1 MTRRFSLLLS
11 LIASFVLSGAPAPSP
26 ADQPILGFANPANEH
41 ALEAQFDANIN
52 RDNLR
57 DWMKRL
63 SARPHHI
70 GSPYDADNAQFLASL
85 YRSWGYDTHIE
96 TFDVLFPTPKERVV
110 ELVAPQHWVAKLEEP
125 ALPEDATSNQK
136 SEQLPTYN
144 AYSIDGDVTG
154 DLVYVNYGIPA
165 DYEQLAQNGVDV
177 KGKIVIARYGGSWRG
192 IKPKVAAEHGAI
204 GCIIYSDPHDDGYFE
219 GDVYPKGPF
228 RNDQGAQ
235 RGSVMDMPT
244 YPGDPLT
251 PGVGA
256 TKDAKRLDRKDATT
270 LTKIP
275 VLPISYGDALPLLRA
290 LGGPVAPPS
299 WRGALPITY
308 HLGPGPARVHV
319 KLVFDWKMV
328 PINDVIA
335 RMNGTDRA
343 DEWIIRGNHHDG
355 WVNGA
360 EDPLSGQ
367 VATLE
372 SARAIAELAKT
383 GWKPRR
389 TIIFCAWDG
398 EEEGLLGST
407 EWVET
412 HIDELRQH
420 AVVYINSDTNARG
433 FLESAGSHTLERL
446 MTQVARDVEDPERNV
461 SVLAR
466 LRARELADTHDPL
479 TGETLS
485 SDRLAQRRKELRD
498 RELIRLSALGSGSD
512 YTPFLQH
519 AGIASMNVGFGG
531 EGEGGSYHSIY
542 DSFDHFT
549 RFIDPGF
556 VYGEVEAKTTGRLV
570 LRLANADVLPFEVT
584 TLAKTVERYT
594 DEVVRLAD
602 TMRADIEERNKQIRD
617 NTLVLAADPTKTFN
631 PPAAEEPVPFVEFA
645 PLRNA
650 VARLQRSAAA
660 LDRAITSAPAS
671 KQADID
677 HALMHLELALTR
689 PEGLPKRPWFM
700 HQIYAPGL
708 YTGYG
713 VKTLP
718 AIREAIEQK
727 RWSEA
732 NQQVVIVAR
741 VLDEYSNALDRA
753 ASLAR

>member
-1 MTRRFSLLLS
+1 MRKTSIALLLTLATVS
-11 LIASFVLSGAPAPSP
+11 ASA
-26 ADQPILGFANPANEH
+26 QMLGFSADSAAKER
-41 ALEAQFDANIN
+41 ALESQFDSKLN

-57 DWMKRL
+57 DWSKRL

-70 GSPYDADNAQFLASL
+70 GAPYDADNAQFLASL
-85 YRSWGYDTHIE
+85 YRSWGYDTQIE
-96 TFDVLFPTPKERVV
+96 TFYVLFPTPKTRVV
-110 ELVAPQHWVAKLEEP
+110 ELIAPNKYTLKLEEP
-125 ALPEDATSNQK
+125 PLAEDSTSNQK

-165 DYEQLAQNGVDV
+165 DYDELARRGVDV

-204 GCIIYSDPHDDGYFE
+204 GCIIYSDPHDDGYYE
-219 GDVYPKGPF
+219 GDVYPKGAY
-228 RNDQGAQ
+228 RNEWGAQ

-251 PGVGA
+251 PGIGA
-256 TKDAKRLDRKDATT
+256 TKDAKRLDRKDAPT

-275 VLPISYGDALPLLRA
+275 VLPISYGDAQPLLRA
-290 LGGPVAPPS
+290 LAGTVAPPS
-299 WRGALPITY
+299 WRGSLPITY
-308 HLGPGPARVHV
+308 HIGPGPARVHMN
-319 KLVFDWKMV
+319 LQFDWKTV
-328 PINDVIA
+328 AINDVIA

-343 DEWIIRGNHHDG
+343 DEWIVRGNHHDA

-360 EDPLSGQ
+360 DDPISGQ

-372 SARAIAELAKT
+372 SARAMGELAKS

-420 AVVYINSDTNARG
+420 AVVYINSDTNGRG
-433 FLESAGSHTLERL
+433 FLDAAGSHTLEKFT
-446 MTQVARDVEDPERNV
+446 TQVARDVEDPERHV
-461 SVLAR
+461 SVLER
-466 LRARELADTHDPL
+466 LRARNLVDATNAD
-479 TGETLS
+479 
-485 SDRLAQRRKELRD
+485 QRKELRD
-498 RELIRLSALGSGSD
+498 RELIRLAALGSGSD

-556 VYGEVEAKTTGRLV
+556 VYGETEAKTTGRMV

-594 DEVVRLAD
+594 DDLVKVAD
-602 TMRADIEERNKQIRD
+602 TMRGDIEERNKQIRE
-617 NTLVLAADPTKTFN
+617 NAMVLAADPTQPLVAPT
-631 PPAAEEPVPFVEFA
+631 AEEPVPFVEFA

-660 LDRAITSAPAS
+660 LDHAIASAPAA

-677 HALMHLELALTR
+677 QALMHLESNLTR
-689 PEGLPKRPWFM
+689 SEGLPHRAWFT
-700 HQIYAPGL
+700 HHVYAPGL

-718 AIREAIEQK
+718 AVREAIEQK
-727 RWSEA
+727 KWSEA
-732 NQQVVIVAR
+732 NDQIVILAR
-741 VLDEYSNALDRA
+741 VLDNYTAALDRA
-753 ASLAR
+753 AANAR

>member
-1 MTRRFSLLLS
+1 MMLLLS
-11 LIASFVLSGAPAPSP
+11 LLAVLAAQAS
-26 ADQPILGFANPANEH
+26 PILGFSNPANEH
-41 ALEAQFDANIN
+41 ALEAQFDAQIN

-57 DWMKRL
+57 DWNKRL

-110 ELVAPQHWVAKLEEP
+110 ELVAPEHWVAKLEEP

-165 DYEQLAQNGVDV
+165 DYDQLAQNGVDV

-219 GDVYPKGPF
+219 GDVYPKGAF

-256 TKDAKRLDRKDATT
+256 TKDAKRLDRKDAKT

-343 DEWIIRGNHHDG
+343 DEWIIRGNHHDA

-433 FLESAGSHTLERL
+433 FLDSSGSHTLERL

-466 LRARELADTHDPL
+466 LRARDLANA
-479 TGETLS
+479 TLPE
-485 SDRLAQRRKELRD
+485 QRKEIRD
-498 RELIRLSALGSGSD
+498 RELIRLAALGSGSD

-556 VYGEVEAKTTGRLV
+556 VYGAVEAKTTGRLV

-594 DEVVRLAD
+594 DEVVKLAD

-660 LDRAITSAPAS
+660 LDRAIASASPS

-677 HALMHLELALTR
+677 HALMHLESALTR
-689 PEGLPKRPWFM
+689 PEGLPQRPWFM

-718 AIREAIEQK
+718 AVREAIEQK
-727 RWSEA
+727 KWSEA

-741 VLDEYSNALDRA
+741 VLDDYSNALDRA

>member
-1 MTRRFSLLLS
+1 MRRLTSLLVALAATT
-11 LIASFVLSGAPAPSP
+11 LFAQTASNP
-26 ADQPILGFANPANEH
+26 PILGFHAAGAAAEH
-41 ALEAQFDANIN
+41 ALESQFDSKLTA
-52 RDNLR
+52 DNLR
-57 DWMKRL
+57 DWSKRL

-70 GSPYDADNAQFLASL
+70 GSPYDADNAQWLASL
-85 YRSWGYDTHIE
+85 FRSWGYDTHIE
-96 TFDVLFPTPKERVV
+96 TFEVLFPTPKTRVV
-110 ELVAPQHWVAKLEEP
+110 ELIAPERFTAKLEEP
-125 ALPEDATSNQK
+125 ALPEDSTSNQK
-136 SEQLPTYN
+136 SEQLPIYN
-144 AYSIDGDVTG
+144 AYSVDGDVTG
-154 DLVYVNYGIPA
+154 DLVYVNYGTPA
-165 DYEQLAQNGVDV
+165 DYEQLAENGVDV
-177 KGKIVIARYGGSWRG
+177 KGKIVISRYGGSWRG

-204 GCIIYSDPHDDGYFE
+204 GCIIYSDPRDDGYFE
-219 GDVYPKGPF
+219 GDVYPKGAY

-251 PGVGA
+251 PGIAA
-256 TKDAKRLDRKDATT
+256 TKDAKRIDRKDAVT

-290 LGGPVAPPS
+290 LGGPVAPQS

-343 DEWIIRGNHHDG
+343 DEWIVRGNHHDA

-360 EDPLSGQ
+360 EDPISGQ
-367 VATLE
+367 VAMLE
-372 SARAIAELAKT
+372 SARALAELAKG

-407 EWVET
+407 EWVEG
-412 HIDELRQH
+412 HMDELRQH
-420 AVVYINSDTNARG
+420 AAVYINSDTNARG
-433 FLESAGSHTLERL
+433 FLSSAGSHTLERL
-446 MTQVARDVEDPERNV
+446 MTQVARDVEDPERHV
-461 SVLAR
+461 SVLER
-466 LRARELADTHDPL
+466 LRARQLADA
-479 TGETLS
+479 TLP
-485 SDRLAQRRKELRD
+485 DQRKDFRD

-519 AGIASMNVGFGG
+519 AGIASMNIGFGG
-531 EGEGGSYHSIY
+531 EGDGGSYHSIY

-556 VYGEVEAKTTGRLV
+556 VYGVTEAKTCGRLV
-570 LRLANADVLPFEVT
+570 LRLADADVLPFEVT

-594 DEVVRLAD
+594 DEVVKLAD
-602 TMRADIEERNKQIRD
+602 TMRTDIEERDRQLRD
-617 NTLVLAADPTKTFN
+617 NTLVLAADPTQTFH
-631 PPAAEEPVPFVEFA
+631 PPAAEEPVPFIEFA

-650 VARLQRSAAA
+650 VAKLQKSAAN
-660 LDRAITSAPAS
+660 LDRAIASAPAA
-671 KQADID
+671 KQADLD
-677 HALMHLELALTR
+677 HALMGLEANLTR
-689 PEGLPKRPWFM
+689 SEGLPMRPWFR
-700 HQIYAPGL
+700 HHVYAPGY

-718 AIREAIEQK
+718 GVREAIEQK
-727 RWSEA
+727 KWGEA
-732 NQQVVIVAR
+732 NEQIVILAK
-741 VLDEYSNALDRA
+741 VLDNYTAALDRA
-753 ASLAR
+753 AAMAK